1 MKAIQVG
8 GWTCSQR
15 PDAGGSLWAPG
26 CVWGLYTLSASAWA
40 QQHLPSGVDISA
52 DHLSP
57 EPSNLPGP
65 TPVTGGRHFPCRLPV
80 PAEWPLHVCIHP
92 TVPRIDHSPDETQG
106 VGVLS
111 TWSILLW
118 RAEPQPRV
126 PGPTCSRGSVAPPW
140 RGRGT
145 RSAPGLPSSP
155 GSGTY
160 LSHSGDTCTR
170 NPPTAG

>member
-80 PAEWPLHVCIHP
+80 QIGRAHV
-92 TVPRIDHSPDETQG
+92 
-106 VGVLS
+106 
-111 TWSILLW
+111 
-118 RAEPQPRV
+118 
-126 PGPTCSRGSVAPPW
+126 
-140 RGRGT
+140 
-145 RSAPGLPSSP
+145 
-155 GSGTY
+155 
-160 LSHSGDTCTR
+160 
-170 NPPTAG
+170 